1 MTVRGF
7 LALILLSAQAWA
19 GAGTRPDSP
28 LPGTFFGVLPC
39 ADCPGIEYHLEL
51 FDDGA
56 YYFRMTY
63 QGRDGAPL
71 DDIGTWV
78 RSSDGRV
85 LALHGGREAPVMF
98 AIAGPDTLDK
108 LDHDGRPI
116 VSAQNHSLARTAGLE
131 PVEPSLHMRGMFRYF
146 ADGALFEECLTGR
159 KMPVT
164 MDADY
169 LRLEQAYLQARR
181 EPGEALLA
189 SLRGRIVERVGME
202 GPVRPTL
209 VVEAFSGVWP
219 GESCGARFAS
229 AELHETYWRL
239 TQLDGEPVFV
249 GAGQREPHM
258 VLRDGEPASVHGSTG
273 CNRFT
278 GQFERNGANLRFGTL
293 AATMM
298 ACADTMAQE
307 SAFTR
312 ALDATR
318 SWRIIGQHLELSDG
332 DGRLRARFEAVYL
345 R

>member
-1 MTVRGF
+1 MTAKGC
-7 LALILLSAQAWA
+7 LALLLLSAQASA
-19 GAGTRPDSP
+19 AAGTSLDDS
-28 LPGTFFGVLPC
+28 LPATFSGVLPC
-39 ADCPGIEYHLEL
+39 ADCPGVEYRLEL
-51 FDDGA
+51 FEDGA
-56 YYFRMTY
+56 YYLRTTY

-98 AIAGPDTLDK
+98 AIAGPDTLDQ
-108 LDHDGRPI
+108 LDHEGRPI
-116 VSAQNHSLARTAGLE
+116 VSTQNHSLARTDGLE
-131 PVEPSLHMRGMFRYF
+131 PLEPSLNMRGMFRYF
-146 ADGALFEECLTGR
+146 ADSALFEECLTGR

-181 EPGEALLA
+181 EPEEALLA

-202 GPVRPTL
+202 GPARPTV
-209 VVEAFSGVWP
+209 VVETFSGVWP
-219 GESCGARFAS
+219 GESCGTRFAS

-278 GQFERNGANLRFGTL
+278 GQFEREGTSLRFGTL

-318 SWRIIGQHLELSDG
+318 SWRIIGQHLELSD
-332 DGRLRARFEAVYL
+332 DEGRLRARFEAVYL

>member
-1 MTVRGF
+1 MTARGC
-7 LALILLSAQAWA
+7 LALILLSGQAWA
-19 GAGTRPDSP
+19 GADVAPDDP
-28 LPGTFFGVLPC
+28 LPGTFFGSLPC
-39 ADCPGIEYHLEL
+39 AECPGAEYHMEL
-51 FDDGA
+51 FEDGA
-56 YYFRMTY
+56 YYFRITY
-63 QGRDGAPL
+63 PGREAAPL

-85 LALHGGREAPVMF
+85 LALHGGREAPVLF

-108 LDHDGRPI
+108 LDHDGRPT
-116 VSAQNHSLARTAGLE
+116 VPAQDHSLTRTEGMAPL
-131 PVEPSLHMRGMFRYF
+131 EPSLHMRGMFRYF
-146 ADGALFEECLTGR
+146 ADGALFQECLTGR

-169 LRLEQAYLQARR
+169 LQLEQAYLQARR
-181 EPGEALLA
+181 APDEALLA
-189 SLRGRIVERVGME
+189 SLRGRIVERADMA
-202 GPVRPTL
+202 GPARPTL

-219 GESCGARFAS
+219 GESCGTRFAS

-249 GAGQREPHM
+249 SPGEREPHM
-258 VLRDGEPASVHGSTG
+258 VLRDGAAASVHGSTG

-278 GQFERNGANLRFGTL
+278 GQFEREGTSLRFGTL

-307 SAFTR
+307 TAFMR

-318 SWRIIGQHLELSDG
+318 SWSIIGQHLELSD
-332 DGRLRARFEAVYL
+332 DEGRLRARFEAVYL

>member
-1 MTVRGF
+1 MKRCV
-7 LALILLSAQAWA
+7 LAMLLLSARAIA
-19 GAGTRPDSP
+19 GPAAEFAPP
-28 LPGTFFGVLPC
+28 LPTSFLGVLPC
-39 ADCPGIEYHLEL
+39 ADCPGVEYHLEL
-51 FDDGA
+51 FEDGA

-116 VSAQNHSLARTAGLE
+116 VSAQNHSLARTGGLE
-131 PVEPSLHMRGMFRYF
+131 PLEPYLHMRGMFRYF
-146 ADGALFEECLTGR
+146 AGSALFEECLTGR

-181 EPGEALLA
+181 EPDEALLA
-189 SLRGRIVERVGME
+189 SLRGRIVERADMG

-219 GESCGARFAS
+219 GESCGTRFAS
-229 AELHETYWRL
+229 AQLHETYWRL

-249 GAGQREPHM
+249 GAGEREPHL
-258 VLRDGEPASVHGSTG
+258 VLRDGEAASVHGSTG

-278 GQFERNGANLRFGTL
+278 GQFERQGTSLRFGTL

-307 SAFTR
+307 TAFTR

-318 SWRIIGQHLELSDG
+318 SWRIIGQHLELSD
-332 DGRLRARFEAVYL
+332 DEGRLRARFEAVYL